1 MEVRTDGIKL
11 LLDQGFDQLAAAN
24 ALQESGGDIVSI
36 APPFNFWGGEENDKA
51 MSKQHF

>member
-36 APPFNFWGGEENDKA
+36 ALLFICWGGEGG
-51 MSKQHF
+51 